1 MRLYIDNNKLNEL
14 EKQFDEIKSLFT
26 KDAQNKM
33 EKLLDILKKKGFCE
47 SKDLDN
53 IYSILENR
61 SEQGSKKVVQKENN
75 LKRTIKE
82 KTKEKYL
89 IEVLNN
95 LVLLLN
101 LNYYFS
107 ENKTKENYVYKNK
120 IQIQENKS

>member
-1 MRLYIDNNKLNEL
+1 MKLYIDKNKLNEL
-14 EKQFDEIKSLFT
+14 IAQFNNIKPLFSIS
-26 KDAQNKM
+26 DQNKI
-33 EKLLDILKKKGFCE
+33 ENLLKALSKKGFCE

-53 IYSILENR
+53 VYSILANR
-61 SEQGSKKVVQKENN
+61 NEQNSKKIALQDEN
-75 LKRTIKE
+75 LKSAVKE

-89 IEVLNN
+89 LEILNN

-107 ENKTKENYVYKNK
+107 ENKPKENCVYKNK